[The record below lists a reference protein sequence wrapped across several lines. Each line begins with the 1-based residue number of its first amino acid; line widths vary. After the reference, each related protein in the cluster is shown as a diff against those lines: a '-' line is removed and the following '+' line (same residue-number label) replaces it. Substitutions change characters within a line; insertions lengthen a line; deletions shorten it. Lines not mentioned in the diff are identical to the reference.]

1 MKNLN
6 IQINDI
12 AAINTLG
19 GSMLADI
26 IATQYKVI
34 GDNKDTAEM
43 PMPCIAYGQTPANI
57 DPGVFINRVYCLDSQ
72 SLSASLRYELF
83 NGLAN
88 QAFTFFCQS
97 GWYGAFRVVSFRD
110 NGPAGLLNIGIV
122 HDKVLNEFCDD
133 FPRANVSETGFNCGM
148 TFDQIRMFI
157 SDLAYQMPLYN
168 NQDHFVKLA
177 KHLAA

>member
-1 MKNLN
+1 M
-6 IQINDI
+6 
-12 AAINTLG
+12 
-19 GSMLADI
+19 
-26 IATQYKVI
+26 
-34 GDNKDTAEM
+34 
-43 PMPCIAYGQTPANI
+43 
-57 DPGVFINRVYCLDSQ
+57 DSQ
-72 SLSASLRYELF
+72 SLSASQRYELF
-83 NGLAN
+83 NGLAT
-88 QAFTFFCQS
+88 QAFTFFFQS

>member
-1 MKNLN
+1 MKTLN
-6 IQINDI
+6 IQVNDI
-12 AAINTLG
+12 AAISALG

-26 IATQYKVI
+26 IAAQYKVI
-34 GDNKDTAEM
+34 DDTKDASEM
-43 PMPCIAYGQTPANI
+43 AMPCIAYGQIPANI
-57 DPGVFINRVYCLDSQ
+57 GPGVFINRVYSMDSQ
-72 SLSASLRYELF
+72 SLR
-83 NGLAN
+83 LAT
-88 QAFTFFCQS
+88 QAFTFLFQS